1 MSVGLAA
8 VDGKCGDSMD
18 VRAMDA
24 LSDWDD
30 WAEDGPEWWL
40 RHPLHRP
47 RPGRRDPRKKYPQTG
62 RKRTLR

>member
-1 MSVGLAA
+1 
-8 VDGKCGDSMD
+8 MD
-18 VRAMDA
+18 V

-47 RPGRRDPRKKYPQTG
+47 RTRARRDAGKNYPQSG

>member
-1 MSVGLAA
+1 
-8 VDGKCGDSMD
+8 MD
-18 VRAMDA
+18 VRKMDA

-47 RPGRRDPRKKYPQTG
+47 RPGRRDARKKYPQTG